1 MNILVLIPR
10 PRRLEYAFFGG
21 DDRKALLES
30 HLSGFPSEGEAMVGT
45 LRKIRADCT
54 AFNAEPLDVVI
65 IRSAY
70 GGSLFTRTSRVDG
83 ETLSQLAGL
92 AVEAPMHVPPVF
104 LLAQASL
111 QAF

>member
-10 PRRLEYAFFGG
+10 PKRLEYAFFGG

-30 HLSGFPSEGEAMVGT
+30 HLSGFPSEGEAMMVT

-54 AFNAEPLDVVI
+54 VFNAGPPDVVV

-70 GGSLFTRTSRVDG
+70 GGSLFTRTTGATRRCCRDWR
-83 ETLSQLAGL
+83 
-92 AVEAPMHVPPVF
+92 
-104 LLAQASL
+104 ASPWKR
-111 QAF
+111 